1 MTELQKLPHIKT
13 IEGLTL
19 HASGEI
25 AAAIAMLLIAGD
37 LVTLRGEVGAGK
49 TSFAQKLIYALA
61 PDAGDVTSPT
71 FNLMQSYDVTLA
83 SGQGDILWHLD
94 LYRLEEASEAA
105 ALGLDELEAH
115 IMLIEW
121 PEIIEKQLPGA
132 RLDIYFTF
140 GDDAEKRT
148 LLLHGNEGWRKRLG
162 ALRAA

>member
-1 MTELQKLPHIKT
+1 MTESNKLPHIRT

-19 HASGEI
+19 EASANI
-25 AAAIAMLLIAGD
+25 AAAIAKLLVAGD
-37 LVTLRGEVGAGK
+37 VVTLRGEVGAGK

-71 FNLMQSYDVTLA
+71 FNLMQSYDVMLS
-83 SGQGDILWHLD
+83 SGQPEVIWHLD

-121 PEIIEKQLPGA
+121 PEVIESQLPQT
-132 RLDIYFTF
+132 RLDIYFAF
-140 GDDAEKRT
+140 SEDAQKRT
-148 LLLHGNEGWRKRLG
+148 LLLHGNEAWRKRL
-162 ALRAA
+162 AIL

>member
-1 MTELQKLPHIKT
+1 MTEAQLPQIMT
-13 IEGLTL
+13 MEGLTL
-19 HASGEI
+19 SACGQVAASI
-25 AAAIAMLLIAGD
+25 AKMLVAGD
-37 LVTLRGEVGAGK
+37 VVTLRGDVGAGK

-71 FNLMQSYDVTLA
+71 FNLMQSYDVTLS
-83 SGQGDILWHLD
+83 SGQPEVIWHLD

-115 IMLIEW
+115 IILIEW
-121 PEIIEKQLPGA
+121 PEIIESQLPRA

-148 LLLHGNEGWRKRLG
+148 FLLHGNEAWRKRL
-162 ALRAA
+162 ATL